1 MDTEAGATLNRPSD
15 SREAAGGIRGVSTSR
30 QDVLGVQN
38 RRAPAEGPNAKS
50 DAGPRG
56 LPPMR
61 ANLEDGISLKH
72 AESGSVMERVR
83 PAALAGLPVGE

>member
-1 MDTEAGATLNRPSD
+1 MG
-15 SREAAGGIRGVSTSR
+15 
-30 QDVLGVQN
+30 
-38 RRAPAEGPNAKS
+38 
-50 DAGPRG
+50 
-56 LPPMR
+56 MR